1 MFIILF
7 ILYLKS
13 STEQVLFNLNVCL
26 INRLKG
32 GPRIREAS
40 IGKWTKFHSNYG
52 TEGCMK
58 LKDCITSSQV
68 HVCCSPATLADLQL
82 LPFPLLSINSWQE
95 LIRLLVKCTILYQF
109 CRYNQ
114 ISLCTVKS
122 VFQIITFKCINGLSN
137 NLDIFIFVKKTLKIT
152 EQ

>member
-58 LKDCITSSQV
+58 LEDCITSSQV
-68 HVCCSPATLADLQL
+68 HVCCSPRNSGRPVASAFSSLVNQL
-82 LPFPLLSINSWQE
+82 LARTHQITSKVYHI
-95 LIRLLVKCTILYQF
+95 ILVL
-109 CRYNQ
+109 
-114 ISLCTVKS
+114 
-122 VFQIITFKCINGLSN
+122 
-137 NLDIFIFVKKTLKIT
+137 
-152 EQ
+152 